1 MFQPYAA
8 WFGLISTLIVCF
20 FSGWTV
26 FLKNSWQTDTF
37 VTNYLPLMLFPIIY
51 IGARL
56 YYKQPLVSP
65 ENMDFKSD
73 IAEIEADE
81 GPEDPPKNML
91 ESFWRWLDFRSTDGL
106 YNLVKAK
113 YPNAVVKGRDLFD
126 SSLFRDPIST
136 AVFYTFIAGL
146 KSSIDNAQPSPTH
159 RFIKTLDAKG
169 KLLRSYTQ
177 NIDGL
182 EERVGIVGST
192 SEAAMTTGGKGKGKA
207 STTGKSKLKLN
218 EVKNVLLHGD
228 IHRVRCTL
236 CSANFACEEQHLD
249 AFRSAT
255 PLDCPECSSR
265 SEARVARSARPLTV
279 GILRPAIVLYD
290 EPHPLGEEIGAIE
303 TRDLGRKPD
312 LLIIMGTSLK
322 VHGLKKLVK
331 EFAQA
336 VHQGSSAGSTSGT
349 SKPAPNRGLLNK
361 VIFVNKTAPGSEWA
375 DVIDYHVQ
383 GLTDTWVEKVVEDW
397 KKVRP
402 ADWEVQTTLGESNIK
417 VVKGLPKTSA
427 KANKPARYAKPTA
440 RAASSSSTEHDDC
453 EIESD
458 VEEPMYDS
466 ESERSSPRKKRRA
479 PDDMSLDDI
488 VPPVMPEEER
498 GLLFGN
504 FAAQMVLTNGRS

>member
-1 MFQPYAA
+1 MTVTLDLLDHHDLTARKTLSA
-8 WFGLISTLIVCF
+8 LSLAVAKSKRVVIVTGAGISCSCGI
-20 FSGWTV
+20 
-26 FLKNSWQTDTF
+26 
-37 VTNYLPLMLFPIIY
+37 P
-51 IGARL
+51 
-56 YYKQPLVSP
+56 
-65 ENMDFKSD
+65 
-73 IAEIEADE
+73 
-81 GPEDPPKNML
+81 
-91 ESFWRWLDFRSTDGL
+91 DFRSTDGL
-106 YNLVKAK
+106 YNLVKSK

-126 SSLFRDPIST
+126 SSLFRDPTST

-159 RFIKTLDAKG
+159 RFIKTLDTKG

-192 SEAAMTTGGKGKGKA
+192 SEAAMTTGGKGKGKVSA
-207 STTGKSKLKLN
+207 TGKSKLKLN

-236 CSANFACEEQHLD
+236 CSANFSCEEQHLH
-249 AFRSAT
+249 AFRSGT

-331 EFAQA
+331 EFAQS
-336 VHQGSSAGSTSGT
+336 VHQGTSTASTNASG
-349 SKPAPNRGLLNK
+349 KPPPNRGLLNK

-397 KKVRP
+397 KKMRP
-402 ADWEVQTTLGESNIK
+402 ADWEIQTTLGESNVK
-417 VVKGLPKTSA
+417 VVKGLPKTST
-427 KANKPARYAKPTA
+427 KTNKPPAKKVPRQDTENIDPHPSSSQSSQKTLADDPFLDEPSRDPFAFTTSNRKGRGKSISAPQLTFSGSQPKATGKSAHDMKPTLPLSPSKRQNRTYTTARYAKPPV
-440 RAASSSSTEHDDC
+440 RAASSSSTLHEDC

-458 VEEPMYDS
+458 DEPPMYDS
-466 ESERSSPRKKRRA
+466 E
-479 PDDMSLDDI
+479 
-488 VPPVMPEEER
+488 
-498 GLLFGN
+498 
-504 FAAQMVLTNGRS
+504 